1 MQVQV
6 VEDGSGTWLRVRG
19 PVDYAEAQALVK
31 AGRVLLRDGL
41 SGPLRLD
48 LAGVSF
54 MDSSALGALVQ
65 LREQAHGL
73 GRSLELHNAST
84 PVLKILRVTS
94 LDRLFSLHS
103 QTDRSPPLR
112 GGDS

>member
-6 VEDGSGTWLRVRG
+6 VEDAEGTWLRVRG

-31 AGRVLLRDGL
+31 AGRVLLQNGL

-54 MDSSALGALVQ
+54 MDSSALGALLQ
-65 LREQAHGL
+65 LREQAESL
-73 GRSLELHNAST
+73 GRVLELHNPSA
-84 PVLKILRVTS
+84 PVLKILRVTN
-94 LDRLFSLHS
+94 LDRVFSLH
-103 QTDRSPPLR
+103 TAPDA
-112 GGDS
+112 

>member
-6 VEDGSGTWLRVRG
+6 VEDAEGTWLRVRG

-31 AGRVLLRDGL
+31 AGRVLLQNGL

-54 MDSSALGALVQ
+54 MDSSALGALLQ
-65 LREQAHGL
+65 LREQVEGL
-73 GRSLELHNAST
+73 GRALELHNPSA

-94 LDRLFSLHS
+94 LDRVFSLH
-103 QTDRSPPLR
+103 TAP
-112 GGDS
+112 GA

>member
-6 VEDGSGTWLRVRG
+6 VEDATGTWLVVRG

-31 AGRVLLRDGL
+31 AGRVLLQNGL

-65 LREQAHGL
+65 LREQAESL
-73 GRSLELHNAST
+73 GRSLELHNASA
-84 PVLKILRVTS
+84 PVLKVLRITS

-103 QTDRSPPLR
+103 AP
-112 GGDS
+112 GA

>member
-6 VEDGSGTWLRVRG
+6 VEDATGTWLVVRG

-31 AGRVLLRDGL
+31 AGRVLLQNGL

-65 LREQAHGL
+65 LREQAEGL
-73 GRSLELHNAST
+73 DRGLELHNPSAL
-84 PVLKILRVTS
+84 VLKSLRATS

-103 QTDRSPPLR
+103 EP
-112 GGDS
+112 GA